1 MKKTMYCLFT
11 FIFSMATTMQAQNLL
26 SGRFTKEEV
35 GRLLISQS
43 KWQPFP
49 KLTDRTAWAKADQ
62 KMMKDYAKEAEN
74 YIHYSWPSLP
84 ATTSLLIVRTGN
96 RSEYDQLRFKKRQI
110 LATLLLGEIY
120 ENKGRFIDPIINGVY
135 SICEETFWGSPA
147 HLPKGKE
154 YSGLMDVTQPFVEL
168 FGAETATYLA
178 FVDYYLG
185 DRLDSIS
192 PQIRKRIY
200 YEVNNRI
207 FQPVMSKPHGWMASN
222 ANGRRPNNWN
232 PWICSNWLN
241 TALLLEKDDNRRT
254 DMVYRIL
261 NVLDQFLNPYPQDGG
276 CDEGPGYWNA
286 ASASLFDNIDMLNEA
301 TKNSFQ
307 YVYEDEKVKN
317 MGRFIYRAQ
326 ISEKYFLDFA
336 DASPQPGMDG
346 DMIYR
351 FGKAIED
358 TDMMKFGAF
367 YRRPETARVG
377 HMFFRNF
384 YSLFLQNELQQAE
397 TGLPLPQN
405 VWLPDLEVMI
415 ARDQEKTTR
424 GWFIAAKGGNNDESH
439 NHNDIGNYIVY
450 YDGYPLLIDVGSG
463 TYTAR
468 TFGSHRYDIWF
479 NHSDYHNVPAINGV
493 AQGAGANFKASRVAS
508 RSEKSFS
515 QFSLDIASSY
525 PENAGVSSWQRT
537 VRLNRGKSVAI
548 SDKFSLIKADSVAQ
562 HIMTCYP
569 AEVIKPGEMI
579 IHYQPEGLAGKD
591 FVIKYN
597 AKQLQPVVEKV
608 AMTQEEDKGILQKWG
623 DSIYRI
629 TFKVIAPK
637 KQDKIDFLITTK

>member
-1 MKKTMYCLFT
+1 
-11 FIFSMATTMQAQNLL
+11 
-26 SGRFTKEEV
+26 
-35 GRLLISQS
+35 
-43 KWQPFP
+43 
-49 KLTDRTAWAKADQ
+49 
-62 KMMKDYAKEAEN
+62 MMKDYAKEAEN

-154 YSGLMDVTQPFVEL
+154 YSGLMDITQPFVEL

-286 ASASLFDNIDMLNEA
+286 ASASLFDNIAMLNDA
-301 TKNSFQ
+301 TNNSFQ

-367 YRRPETARVG
+367 YRHPSTARVG

-384 YSLFLQNELQQAE
+384 YSLFLQNELQQAA

-479 NHSDYHNVPAINGV
+479 NQSDYHNVPAINGV
-493 AQGAGANFKASRVAS
+493 AQDAGANFKASHVAS

-525 PENAGVSSWQRT
+525 PENAGVISWQRT

-548 SDKFSLIKADSVAQ
+548 SDKFSLKKADSIAQ

-569 AEVIKPGEMI
+569 AEVIQPGEMI
-579 IHYQPEGLAGKD
+579 VHYQPEGSAPKD

-597 AKQLQPVVEKV
+597 PKQLKPMVEKIQLE
-608 AMTQEEDKGILQKWG
+608 QEEDKGILQKWG

-637 KQDKIDFLITTK
+637 KQDKIDFLVTTK